1 MKHINTYELFEAAAP
16 LSPADARYENIPFV
30 NPKPS
35 DVEAAKKRIAIEIGY
50 LIEPVYGKSK
60 TEGSKKWLKEEYKID
75 LQPLINSI
83 KEFEIKASCD
93 QIPNVLRG
101 VKGMDFAKYVDNK
114 INSMIKDF
122 TTKVFTEGG
131 GKGKVTLIK
140 TAYLRSG
147 KDGLAKDI
155 FKKYKNSEL
164 STGQEILIDNL
175 SRYSSELSY
184 AISKG
189 IRRNVDVI
197 HTGTSFKA
205 GEYVPEMEQY
215 KNNIRKWEDGY
226 DSYFKT
232 NNKDKTVLAYL
243 GNVTSAIWEA

>member
-1 MKHINTYELFEAAAP
+1 MKHINTYELFEAAQ
-16 LSPADARYENIPFV
+16 LSLTDAKAANLPFV

-50 LIEPVYGKSK
+50 IFDLGKSV
-60 TEGSKKWLKEEYKID
+60 TERSKKWLREEYKID

-101 VKGMDFAKYVDNK
+101 VKGLDFAKYVDSK
-114 INSMIKDF
+114 INSMLKDF

-131 GKGKVTLIK
+131 GKGKVTVIK

-147 KDGLAKDI
+147 KEGLAKDI

-164 STGQEILIDNL
+164 SFGQKILIDNL
-175 SRYSSELSY
+175 SRYSSELGY

-189 IRRNVDVI
+189 IRRDVDII
-197 HTGTSFKA
+197 HTETTQKS
-205 GEYVPEMEQY
+205 GERIPEMEQY
-215 KNNIRKWEDGY
+215 ENNIRKWVDDY

-232 NNKDKTVLAYL
+232 NNKDKTVLAHL